1 MMREILFMY
10 IRMSLYHKMAEGY
23 FGTVV
28 GPQFMMHLIWGM
40 QGKVDL

>member
-1 MMREILFMY
+1 MIREILFMY

-28 GPQFMMHLIWGM
+28 DRQFMMHLTWGM

>member
-1 MMREILFMY
+1 MRGIFSLY
-10 IRMSLYHKMAEGY
+10 IRMSLYLKMAEGY

-28 GPQFMMHLIWGM
+28 GPQFMMHPTWGM